1 MDSPTVE
8 NLCKLLGRSRLVGAE
23 EVPALRARWFRE
35 AGESAADAAKFCKW
49 LVASQYVTDYQ
60 AGLLL
65 RGHADRFFLNEYKL
79 LDRIGIGRMAG
90 VYKAVHRLGP
100 IVAIKVLPP
109 SKAKDA
115 TTFARFQREGRLA
128 LRLKHPNV
136 VRTFQI
142 AEDKGLH
149 YLVMEYLEGE
159 TLEEVLKRRGKLPPA
174 EAVRLIHQALLGLES
189 LHEEGM
195 VHRDLNPGNLMLVA
209 GAGNGQ
215 ARDTLKATVK
225 ILDIGL
231 GRALFDE
238 ADAAGGTDVNLT
250 ADGAILGTPDYM
262 APEQA
267 RDSHA
272 ADIRSDIYSLG
283 CTLFHALAG
292 QPPFPESNM
301 VRKMVR
307 HATEPAP
314 PVKKFNPAVP
324 DGLQQIVNRMM
335 AKDPAQRYPTPE
347 HAAKALQVFLAA
359 GAEKASRE
367 VNPKMRAYL
376 QWLDS
381 TSDQGPSAPVA
392 RPAAPSVPL
401 AAPVVA
407 AAVAP
412 KMPLA
417 VPVTPPV
424 PAPTVDV
431 ELAAVTP
438 KKKLSLGGLSRR
450 DTLMLLVGAGV
461 LAAAGGTAVVLK
473 RVLARKNAQ
482 TEREERKEE

>member
-1 MDSPTVE
+1 MDSPSVE
-8 NLCKLLGRSRLVGAE
+8 TLCNLLGRSRLVAAE
-23 EVPALRARWFRE
+23 EVPALRERWFRE
-35 AGESAADAAKFCKW
+35 AGEAAADVAKFRKW
-49 LVASQYVTDYQ
+49 LVASQYLTDYQ

-79 LDRIGIGRMAG
+79 LDRIGVGRMAG

-115 TTFARFQREGRLA
+115 NTFARFQREGRLA
-128 LRLKHPNV
+128 LRLKHSNV
-136 VRTFQI
+136 VRTYQI

-159 TLEEVLKRRGKLPPA
+159 TLEEVLKRRGKLPAP
-174 EAVRLIHQALLGLES
+174 EAVRLIHQALLGLEC

-238 ADAAGGTDVNLT
+238 AGADGADVNLT

-314 PVKKFNPAVP
+314 PLKKFNPAAP

-347 HAAKALQVFLAA
+347 RTAQALQVFLAA
-359 GAEKASRE
+359 GAEKAPRE

-376 QWLDS
+376 EWLDS
-381 TSDQGPSAPVA
+381 TSSGGAPAPVA
-392 RPAAPSVPL
+392 RAALATPSAPL
-401 AAPVVA
+401 ATPVAP
-407 AAVAP
+407 AAVAA
-412 KMPLA
+412 KVPLT
-417 VPVTPPV
+417 VPVTPA
-424 PAPTVDV
+424 PAPSVDV

-438 KKKLSLGGLSRR
+438 KKQRSLGGLSRR

-461 LAAAGGTAVVLK
+461 LAAAGGAAVVLK
-473 RVLARKNAQ
+473 RVLARKNTR
-482 TEREERKEE
+482 TEHEERKEK